1 MVKSYLLINFP
12 QSQQWLRVYVYINT
26 GVSRCYN
33 GAPRYLLDNISQQV
47 QCIVLCALLFSIS
60 VDAFGSCADDS
71 DCPDNAECDNNGDD
85 DDDCESESCEPV
97 ECECKEGF
105 DEIDLPKIT
114 IDGRA
119 ATVCVGMK
127 Q

>member
-1 MVKSYLLINFP
+1 MYHDVTTVHLGISLTISL
-12 QSQQWLRVYVYINT
+12 
-26 GVSRCYN
+26 SRLQN
-33 GAPRYLLDNISQQV
+33 ARSSI
-47 QCIVLCALLFSIS
+47 IVLCALLFSNS

-71 DCPDNAECDNNGDD
+71 DCPDNAECDNNDD
-85 DDDCESESCEPV
+85 VDQDCDGESCQPI
-97 ECECKEGF
+97 ECECKEGL